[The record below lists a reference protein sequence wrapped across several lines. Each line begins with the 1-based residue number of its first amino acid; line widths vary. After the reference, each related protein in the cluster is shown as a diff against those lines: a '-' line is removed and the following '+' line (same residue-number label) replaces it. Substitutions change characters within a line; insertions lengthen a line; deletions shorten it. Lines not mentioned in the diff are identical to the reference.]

1 MYFLPSYSYF
11 LAQEYC
17 GVDLSTGKMLDAQ
30 RAQYGGQPAQAFVP
44 DDSIV
49 QGAMFVPHTR

>member
-1 MYFLPSYSYF
+1 M
-11 LAQEYC
+11 
-17 GVDLSTGKMLDAQ
+17 DLSTGKMLDAQ